1 MNNLLEKFEKKQ
13 IENLTSKKRI
23 PAFRPGDT
31 IKVTLK
37 ITEGDKSRLQSFE
50 GMCIARKNNSVNSKF
65 TLRKISHGEGVERV
79 FPLFSA
85 NIDKI
90 EVIRKGNVKRA
101 KLYYLRD
108 RTGKSARI
116 ADRDRGD
123 EVDQYAM
130 TKEEVISEDSSKET
144 SIEATQTESIEQ
156 SAEPK
161 AEEEQIKKEASE
173 ITIKLIRNP
182 DILASKAARPSPPFI
197 VGFAAETEGT
207 INNARNKL
215 ERKKVDLMIA
225 NHIEGKDK
233 PFGSDRNALV
243 LIDQNTEFDLGQD
256 TKINLARIL
265 VTEIAKRFHAKNSTE
280 ST

>member
-31 IKVTLK
+31 IKVILK

-50 GMCIARKNNSVNSKF
+50 GMCISRKNNSVNSKF

-90 EVIRKGNVKRA
+90 EVIRKGDVKRA

-123 EVDQYAM
+123 EIDQYEM
-130 TKEEVISEDSSKET
+130 TAEEPISKESSKET
-144 SIEATQTESIEQ
+144 SIETSQTESIEQ
-156 SAEPK
+156 KTEPK
-161 AEEEQIKKEASE
+161 AKEEQIKKEAIEQPMNEEKKEDAQKESVKSE
-173 ITIKLIRNP
+173 
-182 DILASKAARPSPPFI
+182 ASAE
-197 VGFAAETEGT
+197 ETE
-207 INNARNKL
+207 
-215 ERKKVDLMIA
+215 KKTY
-225 NHIEGKDK
+225 EQSK
-233 PFGSDRNALV
+233 
-243 LIDQNTEFDLGQD
+243 
-256 TKINLARIL
+256 
-265 VTEIAKRFHAKNSTE
+265 
-280 ST
+280 